1 MFHMKSYWFQ
11 GKMGIRFRI
20 PIPPG
25 IIEPSGAEKDD
36 DFEEDMNDDEEEEE
50 DENYNENRPAR
61 FFGRFRFLRRL
72 FRPGPLDVCFIGD
85 TTASMTQVM
94 TEFQNRQSV
103 DATSK
108 CLL

>member
-36 DFEEDMNDDEEEEE
+36 DFEDDMNDDEEEE
-50 DENYNENRPAR
+50 DENDNENRPAR
-61 FFGRFRFLRRL
+61 FFGRFLRRL

-103 DATSK
+103 DATSYVYYNR
-108 CLL
+108 